1 MANTAVFTT
10 KFGITDKKDITFVMH
25 EKGDGTWQF
34 FSSDNFT
41 NFEDVARVVGLG
53 EIVTTG

>member
-25 EKGDGTWQF
+25 EKDDGTWQF
-34 FSSDNFT
+34 FSNIIICV
-41 NFEDVARVVGLG
+41 EDGL
-53 EIVTTG
+53 